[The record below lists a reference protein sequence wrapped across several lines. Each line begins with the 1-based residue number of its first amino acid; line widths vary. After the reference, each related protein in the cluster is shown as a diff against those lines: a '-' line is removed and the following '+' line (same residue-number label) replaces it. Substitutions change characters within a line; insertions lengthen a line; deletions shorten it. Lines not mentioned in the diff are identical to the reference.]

1 MFLKNFWWS
10 ACAKSRLSGKRLIK
24 VIVSSVHLNLKM
36 SIPILIKFIFCF
48 QSSSQYLLFHQEN
61 NELLMFTLKQ
71 LDQVTFHSNRYGSAP
86 GIIEILEEEFLDRVS
101 VLFYATFWGLLFVL
115 AGSHQKFWSHAKG
128 GTPEHPNIYTR
139 KNAQVVTSPQT
150 SCYKTVCSQVV
161 FALLVPSL
169 F

>member
-1 MFLKNFWWS
+1 
-10 ACAKSRLSGKRLIK
+10 
-24 VIVSSVHLNLKM
+24 M

-48 QSSSQYLLFHQEN
+48 QSSSQYLLFRQEN

-71 LDQVTFHSNRYGSAP
+71 LDQVTFHSNCYGSAP

-101 VLFYATFWGLLFVL
+101 VLFYATFWGRLFVL
-115 AGSHQKFWSHAKG
+115 AGSRQKFRSHAKG

-150 SCYKTVCSQVV
+150 SCYQTVCSQAVNK
-161 FALLVPSL
+161 LCSHCL
-169 F
+169 FPVCFNKFETSCLQQACYSHDITRMLQGCQHN